1 MDEELYTR
9 DSPKKSTRRRVEPEN
24 TTKEKSMG
32 DKLKNETSAADSYRR
47 KLRHGKADNRMTA
60 EEARKL
66 KKQRKQGRKKAYAEV
81 AATQKVRNQ
90 ISQAN
95 EDDNAGVDAI
105 AYGMEVTEV
114 VTTKVKDAHYSR
126 KMHKRREEDKRKNP
140 SKYGDPKG
148 AKAEGSNETS
158 RQLQKSRMKKE
169 IQRHAQQKQAKE
181 TANGANKIS
190 KKFTDKA
197 EDMIGRLA
205 EWVTEFLEE
214 HPGLLIAILLLLI
227 IVVMLAG
234 MLSSCGAAA
243 GGVQNVTIAT
253 SFTADDDVI
262 RAVEADYVALETD
275 LQTTIDNIERDHPG
289 YDEYNYT
296 LAEISHNPYELAAL
310 LTVLYEDYTESE
322 VQAMLQTIFSYQYT
336 LDIEEVVETR
346 TRTETRWH
354 YVTYYRDEER
364 TGYRVENGHIVPYT
378 YTVSVPYQVYES
390 YEVEV
395 EYEYYILNTTLTN
408 NGVAAAIPH
417 LNLTA
422 DQLQRYALL
431 LETLGNKPDVF
442 GDNPYAR
449 PGVSEEYEDYAIP
462 GEYMTDQQFAR
473 MIHEAE
479 KYLGYPY
486 VWGGSSPSTSFDCSG
501 FVSYVINHCGN
512 GWNYG
517 RLTANGWK
525 NATARVQANDVQP
538 GDLVF
543 FQGTYNTS
551 GASHVGIVVD
561 PVNKIMMHCGNPIQY
576 ASYDT
581 TYWRA
586 HAYCY
591 GRLP

>member
-1 MDEELYTR
+1 MDEELFTR

-32 DKLKNETSAADSYRR
+32 DKLKNETSAADSYRK

-105 AYGMEVTEV
+105 AYGMEATEV

-148 AKAEGSNETS
+148 AKADGSNETS
-158 RQLQKSRMKKE
+158 RQLQKNRMKKE
-169 IQRHAQQKQAKE
+169 IQCYAQQKQAKE
-181 TANGANKIS
+181 TANGANKVS

-214 HPGLLIAILLLLI
+214 HPGILLALLLLLI
-227 IVVMLAG
+227 IIVLMAG
-234 MLSSCGAAA
+234 MLSSCGAIS

-253 SFTADDDVI
+253 SFTAEDDVI
-262 RAVEADYVALETD
+262 RAVEADYVDLESD
-275 LQTTIDNIERDHPG
+275 LQTTIDNIERDYPG
-289 YDEYNYT
+289 YEEYNYT
-296 LAEISHNPYELAAL
+296 LAEISHNPFELAAL

-346 TRTETRWH
+346 TRT
-354 YVTYYRDEER
+354 VTR
-364 TGYRVENGHIVPYT
+364 TGYTWVDNGDGTGYWD
-378 YTVSVPYQVYES
+378 S
-390 YEVEV
+390 YEYEEEE

-449 PGVSEEYEDYAIP
+449 PGVSEEYQDYAIP

-525 NATARVQANDVQP
+525 NATARVHSNDVQP

-561 PVNKIMMHCGNPIQY
+561 PVNKIMIHCGNPIQY

>member
-1 MDEELYTR
+1 MDEELFTR

-32 DKLKNETSAADSYRR
+32 DKLKNETSAADRYRK

-60 EEARKL
+60 EEAKRL

-90 ISQAN
+90 ITQAN

-105 AYGMEVTEV
+105 AFGMEATEV
-114 VTTKVKDAHYSR
+114 ATTKVKDAHYSR

-140 SKYGDPKG
+140 SKYGDPKS
-148 AKAEGSNETS
+148 AKADGSNETS

-169 IQRHAQQKQAKE
+169 IQHHAQQKQAKE

-214 HPGLLIAILLLLI
+214 HPGLLLAILLLLI
-227 IVVMLAG
+227 IVVLMAG
-234 MLSSCGAAA
+234 LLSSCGAIA
-243 GGVQNVTIAT
+243 GGVQNVTVAT
-253 SFTADDDVI
+253 SFTAEDDVI
-262 RAVEADYVALETD
+262 REVEADYVALESD

-296 LAEISHNPYELAAL
+296 LAEISHNPFELAAL

-322 VQAMLQTIFSYQYT
+322 VQAMLQTIFDYQYT
-336 LDIEEVVETR
+336 LTIEEVVETR
-346 TRTETRWH
+346 TRTETR
-354 YVTYYRDEER
+354 
-364 TGYRVENGHIVPYT
+364 TGYTWVQDTPTSGH
-378 YTVSVPYQVYES
+378 YES
-390 YEVEV
+390 YEYEVEV

-561 PVNKIMMHCGNPIQY
+561 PVNKIMIHCGNPIQY

>member
-1 MDEELYTR
+1 MDEELFTR

-32 DKLKNETSAADSYRR
+32 DKLKNETSAADSYRK

-105 AYGMEVTEV
+105 AYGMEATEV

-140 SKYGDPKG
+140 SKYGDPKS
-148 AKAEGSNETS
+148 AKADGSNETS

-169 IQRHAQQKQAKE
+169 IQHHAQKKQAKE

-190 KKFTDKA
+190 KKITDKA

-214 HPGLLIAILLLLI
+214 HPGLLLAILLLLI
-227 IVVMLAG
+227 IVVLMAG
-234 MLSSCGAAA
+234 LLSSCGAIA
-243 GGVQNVTIAT
+243 GGVQNVTVAT
-253 SFTADDDVI
+253 SFTAEDDVI
-262 RAVEADYVALETD
+262 REVEADYVALESD

-296 LAEISHNPYELAAL
+296 LAEISHNPFELAAL

-322 VQAMLQTIFSYQYT
+322 VQAMLQTIFDYQYT
-336 LDIEEVVETR
+336 LTIEEVVETR
-346 TRTETRWH
+346 TRTETR
-354 YVTYYRDEER
+354 
-364 TGYRVENGHIVPYT
+364 TGYTWVQDTPTSGH
-378 YTVSVPYQVYES
+378 YES
-390 YEVEV
+390 YEYEVEV

-525 NATARVQANDVQP
+525 NATARVHSNDVQP
-538 GDLVF
+538 GDLIF

-561 PVNKIMMHCGNPIQY
+561 PVNKIMIHCGNPIQY

>member
-1 MDEELYTR
+1 MDEELFTR

-24 TTKEKSMG
+24 TAKEKSMG
-32 DKLKNETSAADSYRR
+32 DKLKNETSAADSYRK

-60 EEARKL
+60 EEAKKL

-90 ISQAN
+90 ITQAN

-105 AYGMEVTEV
+105 AFGMEATEIA
-114 VTTKVKDAHYSR
+114 TTKVKDAHYSR
-126 KMHKRREEDKRKNP
+126 KMHKRREADKQKNP

-148 AKAEGSNETS
+148 AKTEGSNETS

-262 RAVEADYVALETD
+262 RVVEADYVDLESD
-275 LQTTIDNIERDHPG
+275 LQDTIDHIERDHPG

-296 LAEISHNPYELAAL
+296 LAEISHNPFELAAL

-322 VQAMLQTIFSYQYT
+322 VQAMLQTIFDYQYT
-336 LDIEEVVETR
+336 LTIEEVVESR
-346 TRTETRWH
+346 TRTETR
-354 YVTYYRDEER
+354 
-364 TGYRVENGHIVPYT
+364 TGYRWVSTGVVNGVPTGY
-378 YTVSVPYQVYES
+378 YES
-390 YEVEV
+390 YEYEVEV

-449 PGVSEEYEDYAIP
+449 PGVSEEYEAYVIP
-462 GEYMTDQQFAR
+462 GE
-473 MIHEAE
+473 
-479 KYLGYPY
+479 
-486 VWGGSSPSTSFDCSG
+486 
-501 FVSYVINHCGN
+501 
-512 GWNYG
+512 
-517 RLTANGWK
+517 
-525 NATARVQANDVQP
+525 
-538 GDLVF
+538 
-543 FQGTYNTS
+543 
-551 GASHVGIVVD
+551 
-561 PVNKIMMHCGNPIQY
+561 
-576 ASYDT
+576 
-581 TYWRA
+581 
-586 HAYCY
+586 
-591 GRLP
+591 

>member
-1 MDEELYTR
+1 MDEELFTR

-32 DKLKNETSAADSYRR
+32 DKLKNETSAADSYRK

-105 AYGMEVTEV
+105 AYGMEATEV

-214 HPGLLIAILLLLI
+214 HPGILLALLLLLI
-227 IVVMLAG
+227 IIVLMAG
-234 MLSSCGAAA
+234 MLSSCGAIS

-253 SFTADDDVI
+253 SFTAEDDVI
-262 RAVEADYVALETD
+262 RAVEADYVDLESD

-296 LAEISHNPYELAAL
+296 LAEISHNPFELAAL

-322 VQAMLQTIFSYQYT
+322 VQAMLQTIFNYQYT
-336 LDIEEVVETR
+336 LDIEEVVEIR
-346 TRTETRWH
+346 TRT
-354 YVTYYRDEER
+354 VTK
-364 TGYRVENGHIVPYT
+364 TGYTWVDNGDGTGYWD
-378 YTVSVPYQVYES
+378 S
-390 YEVEV
+390 YEYEEEE
-395 EYEYYILNTTLTN
+395 EYEYYILNSTLTN
-408 NGVAAAIPH
+408 NGVAAAIPN

-561 PVNKIMMHCGNPIQY
+561 PVNKIMIHCGNPIQY

>member
-1 MDEELYTR
+1 MDEELFTR

-32 DKLKNETSAADSYRR
+32 DKLKNETSAADSYRK

-60 EEARKL
+60 EEAKKL

-90 ISQAN
+90 ISKSN

-105 AYGMEVTEV
+105 AYGMEATEV
-114 VTTKVKDAHYSR
+114 VTTKVKDTHYSR
-126 KMHKRREEDKRKNP
+126 KMHKRREEDKQKNP

-181 TANGANKIS
+181 TANGANKVS

-214 HPGLLIAILLLLI
+214 HPGLLLAILLLLI
-227 IVVMLAG
+227 IVVLMAG
-234 MLSSCGAAA
+234 LLSSCGAIA

-253 SFTADDDVI
+253 SFTAEDDVI
-262 RAVEADYVALETD
+262 RAVEADYVDLESD
-275 LQTTIDNIERDHPG
+275 LQTTIDNIERDYPG

-296 LAEISHNPYELAAL
+296 LAEISHNPFELAAL

-322 VQAMLQTIFSYQYT
+322 VQAMLQTIFDYQYT
-336 LDIEEVVETR
+336 LTIEEVVETR
-346 TRTETRWH
+346 TRTETR
-354 YVTYYRDEER
+354 
-364 TGYRVENGHIVPYT
+364 TGYTWVQDTLTSGH
-378 YTVSVPYQVYES
+378 YES
-390 YEVEV
+390 YQYEVEV

-449 PGVSEEYEDYAIP
+449 PGISEEYEDYAIP

-561 PVNKIMMHCGNPIQY
+561 PVNKIMIHCGNPIQY

>member
-1 MDEELYTR
+1 MDEELFTR

-32 DKLKNETSAADSYRR
+32 DKLKNETSAADSYRK

-60 EEARKL
+60 EEAKRL

-90 ISQAN
+90 ITQAN

-105 AYGMEVTEV
+105 AFGMEATEV
-114 VTTKVKDAHYSR
+114 ATTKVKDAHYSR

-140 SKYGDPKG
+140 SKYGDPKS
-148 AKAEGSNETS
+148 AKADGSNETS

-169 IQRHAQQKQAKE
+169 IQHHAQQKQAKE

-214 HPGLLIAILLLLI
+214 HPGLLLAILLLLI
-227 IVVMLAG
+227 IVVLMAG
-234 MLSSCGAAA
+234 LLSSCGAIA
-243 GGVQNVTIAT
+243 GGVQNVTVAT
-253 SFTADDDVI
+253 SFTAEDDVI
-262 RAVEADYVALETD
+262 REVEADYVALESD

-296 LAEISHNPYELAAL
+296 LAEISHNPFELAAL

-322 VQAMLQTIFSYQYT
+322 VQAMLQTIFDYQYT
-336 LDIEEVVETR
+336 LTIEEVVETR
-346 TRTETRWH
+346 TRTETR
-354 YVTYYRDEER
+354 
-364 TGYRVENGHIVPYT
+364 TGYTWVQDTPTSGH
-378 YTVSVPYQVYES
+378 YES
-390 YEVEV
+390 YEYEVEV

-525 NATARVQANDVQP
+525 NATARVQSNDVQP

-561 PVNKIMMHCGNPIQY
+561 PVNKIMIHCGNPIQY

>member
-1 MDEELYTR
+1 MDEELFTR

-32 DKLKNETSAADSYRR
+32 DKLKNETSAADSYRK

-60 EEARKL
+60 EEAKRL

-105 AYGMEVTEV
+105 AYGMEATEV

-140 SKYGDPKG
+140 SKYGEPKG

-169 IQRHAQQKQAKE
+169 IQRHAQQKQTKK

-214 HPGLLIAILLLLI
+214 HPGLLLAIILLLI
-227 IVVMLAG
+227 IVVLMAG
-234 MLSSCGAAA
+234 LLSSCGAIA
-243 GGVQNVTIAT
+243 GGVQNVTVAT

-262 RAVEADYVALETD
+262 RAVEADYVALESD

-296 LAEISHNPYELAAL
+296 LAEISHNPFELAAL

-322 VQAMLQTIFSYQYT
+322 VQAMLQTIFDYQYT
-336 LDIEEVVETR
+336 LTIEEVVETR
-346 TRTETRWH
+346 TRTETR
-354 YVTYYRDEER
+354 
-364 TGYRVENGHIVPYT
+364 TGYTWVQDTPTSGH
-378 YTVSVPYQVYES
+378 YES
-390 YEVEV
+390 YEYEVEV

-408 NGVAAAIPH
+408 NGVATAIPH

-525 NATARVQANDVQP
+525 NATARVQSNDVQP

-561 PVNKIMMHCGNPIQY
+561 PVNKIMIHCGNPIQY

>member
-60 EEARKL
+60 EEAKKL

-90 ISQAN
+90 ISKSN

-105 AYGMEVTEV
+105 AYGMEATEV
-114 VTTKVKDAHYSR
+114 VTTKVRDAHYSR
-126 KMHKRREEDKRKNP
+126 KMHKRREADKQKNP

-262 RAVEADYVALETD
+262 RAVEADYVELEAD
-275 LQTTIDNIERDHPG
+275 LQDTIDNIERDHPG

-296 LAEISHNPYELAAL
+296 LAEISHNPFELAAL

-322 VQAMLQTIFSYQYT
+322 VQAMLQTIFNHQYT
-336 LDIEEVVETR
+336 LDIESVTEIR
-346 TRTETRWH
+346 TRTETR
-354 YVTYYRDEER
+354 
-364 TGYRVENGHIVPYT
+364 TGYTWVSTGVVNGVETGYWDPY
-378 YTVSVPYQVYES
+378 E

-449 PGVSEEYEDYAIP
+449 PGVSEEYQDYAIP

-525 NATARVQANDVQP
+525 NATARVHSNDVQP

-561 PVNKIMMHCGNPIQY
+561 PVNKIMIHCGNPIQY

>member
-1 MDEELYTR
+1 MDEELFTR

-32 DKLKNETSAADSYRR
+32 DKLKNETSAADSYRK

-214 HPGLLIAILLLLI
+214 HPGILLALLLLLI
-227 IVVMLAG
+227 IIVLMAG
-234 MLSSCGAAA
+234 MLSSCGAIS

-253 SFTADDDVI
+253 SFTAEDDVI
-262 RAVEADYVALETD
+262 RAVEADYVDLESD

-296 LAEISHNPYELAAL
+296 LAEISHNPFELAAL

-322 VQAMLQTIFSYQYT
+322 VQAMLQSIFNYQYT
-336 LDIEEVVETR
+336 LDIEEVVEIR
-346 TRTETRWH
+346 TRT
-354 YVTYYRDEER
+354 VTR
-364 TGYRVENGHIVPYT
+364 TGYTWVDNGDGTGYWD
-378 YTVSVPYQVYES
+378 S
-390 YEVEV
+390 YEYEEEE

-525 NATARVQANDVQP
+525 NATARVQSNDVQP

-561 PVNKIMMHCGNPIQY
+561 PVNKIMIHCGNPIQY

>member
-1 MDEELYTR
+1 MDEELFTR

-32 DKLKNETSAADSYRR
+32 DKLKNETSAADSYRK

-60 EEARKL
+60 EEAKKL
-66 KKQRKQGRKKAYAEV
+66 KRQRKQGRKKAYAEV

-90 ISQAN
+90 ISKSN

-105 AYGMEVTEV
+105 AYGMEATEV
-114 VTTKVKDAHYSR
+114 VTTKVKDDHYSR
-126 KMHKRREEDKRKNP
+126 KMHKRREEDKQKNP

-181 TANGANKIS
+181 AANGANKVS

-197 EDMIGRLA
+197 EDMIGRIA
-205 EWVTEFLEE
+205 EWLTEFLEE
-214 HPGLLIAILLLLI
+214 HPGLLLAILLLLI
-227 IVVMLAG
+227 IIVLMAG
-234 MLSSCGAAA
+234 LLSSCGAIV

-253 SFTADDDVI
+253 SFTAEDDVI
-262 RAVEADYVALETD
+262 RAVEADYVDLESD

-296 LAEISHNPYELAAL
+296 LAEISHNPFELAAL

-336 LDIEEVVETR
+336 LDIESVTEIR
-346 TRTETRWH
+346 TRTETR
-354 YVTYYRDEER
+354 
-364 TGYRVENGHIVPYT
+364 TGYTWVSTGVVNGVETGYWDPY
-378 YTVSVPYQVYES
+378 E

-449 PGVSEEYEDYAIP
+449 PGVSEEYQDYAIP

-525 NATARVQANDVQP
+525 NATARVHSNDVQP

-561 PVNKIMMHCGNPIQY
+561 PVNKIMIHCGNPIQY

>member
-1 MDEELYTR
+1 MDEELFTR

-32 DKLKNETSAADSYRR
+32 DKLKNETSAADSYRK

-90 ISQAN
+90 ISKSN

-105 AYGMEVTEV
+105 AYGLEATEV

-126 KMHKRREEDKRKNP
+126 KMHKRREEDKQKNP

-181 TANGANKIS
+181 TANGANKVS

-214 HPGLLIAILLLLI
+214 HPGLLLGLLLILI
-227 IVVMLAG
+227 IVVLLAG
-234 MLSSCGAAA
+234 MLSSCGAIA
-243 GGVQNVTIAT
+243 GGVQNVTVAT
-253 SFTADDDVI
+253 SFTANDDVI

-296 LAEISHNPYELAAL
+296 LAEISHNPFELAAL

-322 VQAMLQTIFSYQYT
+322 VQAMLQTIFNHQYT
-336 LDIEEVVETR
+336 LDIESVTEIR
-346 TRTETRWH
+346 TRTETR
-354 YVTYYRDEER
+354 
-364 TGYRVENGHIVPYT
+364 TGYTWVSTGVVNGVETGYWD
-378 YTVSVPYQVYES
+378 SYE

-449 PGVSEEYEDYAIP
+449 PGVSEEYQDYAIP

-525 NATARVQANDVQP
+525 NATARVHSNDVQP

-561 PVNKIMMHCGNPIQY
+561 PVNKIMIHCGNPIQY

>member
-1 MDEELYTR
+1 MDEELFTR

-24 TTKEKSMG
+24 TAKEKSMG
-32 DKLKNETSAADSYRR
+32 DKLKNETSAADSYRK

-60 EEARKL
+60 EEAKKL

-90 ISQAN
+90 ITKSN

-105 AYGMEVTEV
+105 AYGIEATEV
-114 VTTKVKDAHYSR
+114 VTTKVKDAYYSR

-205 EWVTEFLEE
+205 EWFTEFLEE
-214 HPGLLIAILLLLI
+214 HPGLLLGLLLILI
-227 IVVMLAG
+227 IVVLLAG
-234 MLSSCGAAA
+234 MLSSCGAIA

-253 SFTADDDVI
+253 SFTAEDDVI
-262 RAVEADYVALETD
+262 RAVEADYVDLESD
-275 LQTTIDNIERDHPG
+275 LQTTIDNIQRDHPG

-296 LAEISHNPYELAAL
+296 LAEISHNPFELAAL

-336 LDIEEVVETR
+336 LDIEEVVEIR
-346 TRTETRWH
+346 TRT
-354 YVTYYRDEER
+354 VTR
-364 TGYRVENGHIVPYT
+364 TGYTWVDNGDGTGYWD
-378 YTVSVPYQVYES
+378 S
-390 YEVEV
+390 YEYEEEE

-408 NGVAAAIPH
+408 NGVAAAIPY

-449 PGVSEEYEDYAIP
+449 PGISEEYEDYAIP

-561 PVNKIMMHCGNPIQY
+561 PVNKIMIHCGNPIQY

>member
-1 MDEELYTR
+1 MDEELFTR

-32 DKLKNETSAADSYRR
+32 DKLKNETSAADSYRK

-105 AYGMEVTEV
+105 AYGMEATEV

-214 HPGLLIAILLLLI
+214 HPGILLALLLLLI
-227 IVVMLAG
+227 IIVLMAG
-234 MLSSCGAAA
+234 MLSSCGAIS

-253 SFTADDDVI
+253 SFTAEDDVI
-262 RAVEADYVALETD
+262 RAVEADYVDLESD

-296 LAEISHNPYELAAL
+296 LAEISHNPFELAAL

-322 VQAMLQTIFSYQYT
+322 VQAMLQTIFNYQYT
-336 LDIEEVVETR
+336 LDIEEVVEIR
-346 TRTETRWH
+346 TRT
-354 YVTYYRDEER
+354 VTK
-364 TGYRVENGHIVPYT
+364 TGYTWVDNGDGTGYWD
-378 YTVSVPYQVYES
+378 S
-390 YEVEV
+390 YEYEEEE
-395 EYEYYILNTTLTN
+395 EYEYYILNSTLTN
-408 NGVAAAIPH
+408 NGVAAAIPN

-561 PVNKIMMHCGNPIQY
+561 PVNKIMIHCGNPIQY

-586 HAYCY
+586 HAYC
-591 GRLP
+591 

>member
-1 MDEELYTR
+1 MDEELFTR

-24 TTKEKSMG
+24 TAKEKSMG
-32 DKLKNETSAADSYRR
+32 DKLKNETSAADSYRK

-60 EEARKL
+60 EEAKKL

-90 ISQAN
+90 ITQAN

-105 AYGMEVTEV
+105 AFGMEATEIA
-114 VTTKVKDAHYSR
+114 TTKVKDAHYSR
-126 KMHKRREEDKRKNP
+126 KMHKRREADKQKNP

-148 AKAEGSNETS
+148 AKTEGSNETS

-262 RAVEADYVALETD
+262 RVVEADYVDLESD
-275 LQTTIDNIERDHPG
+275 LQDTIDHIERDHPG

-296 LAEISHNPYELAAL
+296 LAEISHNPFELAAL

-322 VQAMLQTIFSYQYT
+322 VQAMLQTIFDYQYT
-336 LDIEEVVETR
+336 LTIEEVVESR
-346 TRTETRWH
+346 TRTETR
-354 YVTYYRDEER
+354 
-364 TGYRVENGHIVPYT
+364 TGYRWVSTGVVNGVPTGY
-378 YTVSVPYQVYES
+378 YES
-390 YEVEV
+390 YEYEVEV

-422 DQLQRYALL
+422 DQLQRYTLL

-561 PVNKIMMHCGNPIQY
+561 SVNKIMIHCGNPIQY

>member
-1 MDEELYTR
+1 MDEELFTR

-24 TTKEKSMG
+24 TAKEKSMG
-32 DKLKNETSAADSYRR
+32 DKLKNETSAADSYRK

-60 EEARKL
+60 EEAKKL

-90 ISQAN
+90 ITKSN

-105 AYGMEVTEV
+105 AYGIEATEV

-169 IQRHAQQKQAKE
+169 IQRYAQQKQAKE
-181 TANGANKIS
+181 TANGANKVS

-214 HPGLLIAILLLLI
+214 HPGILLALLLLLI
-227 IVVMLAG
+227 IIVLMAG
-234 MLSSCGAAA
+234 MLSSCGAIS

-253 SFTADDDVI
+253 SFTAEDDVI
-262 RAVEADYVALETD
+262 RAVEADYVDLESD
-275 LQTTIDNIERDHPG
+275 LQTTLDNIERDYPG

-296 LAEISHNPYELAAL
+296 LAEISHNPFELAAL

-346 TRTETRWH
+346 TRT
-354 YVTYYRDEER
+354 VTR
-364 TGYRVENGHIVPYT
+364 TGYTWVDNGDGTGYWD
-378 YTVSVPYQVYES
+378 S
-390 YEVEV
+390 YEYEEEE

-449 PGVSEEYEDYAIP
+449 PGVSEEYQDYAIP

-525 NATARVQANDVQP
+525 NATARVHSNDVQP

-561 PVNKIMMHCGNPIQY
+561 PVNKIMIHCGNPIQY

-581 TYWRA
+581 AYWRA

>member
-1 MDEELYTR
+1 MDEELFTR

-24 TTKEKSMG
+24 ATKEKTMG
-32 DKLKNETSAADSYRR
+32 DKLKNETSAADSYRK

-262 RAVEADYVALETD
+262 RAVEADYVELEAD
-275 LQTTIDNIERDHPG
+275 LQDTIDNIESDYPG

-296 LAEISHNPYELAAL
+296 LAEISHNPFELAAL

-322 VQAMLQTIFSYQYT
+322 VQAMLQTIFNYQYT
-336 LDIEEVVETR
+336 LDIEEVVEIR
-346 TRTETRWH
+346 TRT
-354 YVTYYRDEER
+354 VTK
-364 TGYRVENGHIVPYT
+364 TGYTWVDNGDGTGYWD
-378 YTVSVPYQVYES
+378 S
-390 YEVEV
+390 YEYEEEE
-395 EYEYYILNTTLTN
+395 EYEYYILNSTLTN
-408 NGVAAAIPH
+408 NGVAAAIPY

-561 PVNKIMMHCGNPIQY
+561 PVNKIMIHCGNPIQY

>member
-1 MDEELYTR
+1 MDEELFTR

-32 DKLKNETSAADSYRR
+32 DKLKNETSAADSYRK

-60 EEARKL
+60 EEAKRL

-81 AATQKVRNQ
+81 AATQKVHNQ
-90 ISQAN
+90 ITQAN

-105 AYGMEVTEV
+105 AFGMEATEV
-114 VTTKVKDAHYSR
+114 ATTKVKDAHYSR
-126 KMHKRREEDKRKNP
+126 KMHKRREEDKQKNP
-140 SKYGDPKG
+140 SKYGDPKS

-262 RAVEADYVALETD
+262 RAVEADYVDLESD
-275 LQTTIDNIERDHPG
+275 LQDTIDHIERDHPG
-289 YDEYNYT
+289 YDEYNYA
-296 LAEISHNPYELAAL
+296 LAEISHNPFELAAL

-322 VQAMLQTIFSYQYT
+322 VQAMLQTIFDYQYT
-336 LDIEEVVETR
+336 LTIEEVVETR
-346 TRTETRWH
+346 TRTETR
-354 YVTYYRDEER
+354 
-364 TGYRVENGHIVPYT
+364 TGYRWVSTGVVNGVPTGY
-378 YTVSVPYQVYES
+378 YES
-390 YEVEV
+390 YEYEVEV

-486 VWGGSSPSTSFDCSG
+486 VWGGSSPSTCFDCSG

-512 GWNYG
+512 GWSYG

>member
-1 MDEELYTR
+1 MDEELFTR

-32 DKLKNETSAADSYRR
+32 DKLKNETSAADSYRK

-60 EEARKL
+60 EEAKRL

-90 ISQAN
+90 ITQAN

-105 AYGMEVTEV
+105 AFGMEATEV
-114 VTTKVKDAHYSR
+114 ATTKVKDAHYSR

-140 SKYGDPKG
+140 SKYGDPKS
-148 AKAEGSNETS
+148 AKADGSNETS

-169 IQRHAQQKQAKE
+169 IQHHAQQKQAKE

-214 HPGLLIAILLLLI
+214 HPGLILAILLLLI
-227 IVVMLAG
+227 IVVLMAG
-234 MLSSCGAAA
+234 LLSSCGAIA
-243 GGVQNVTIAT
+243 GGVQNVTVAT
-253 SFTADDDVI
+253 SFTAEDDVI
-262 RAVEADYVALETD
+262 REVEADYVALESD

-296 LAEISHNPYELAAL
+296 LAEISHNPFELAAL

-322 VQAMLQTIFSYQYT
+322 VQAMLQTIFDYQYT
-336 LDIEEVVETR
+336 LTIEEVVETR
-346 TRTETRWH
+346 TRTETR
-354 YVTYYRDEER
+354 
-364 TGYRVENGHIVPYT
+364 TGYTWVQDTPTSGH
-378 YTVSVPYQVYES
+378 YES
-390 YEVEV
+390 YEYEVEV

-525 NATARVQANDVQP
+525 NATARVQSNDVQP

-561 PVNKIMMHCGNPIQY
+561 PVNKIMIHCGNPIQY

>member
-1 MDEELYTR
+1 MDEELFTR

-32 DKLKNETSAADSYRR
+32 DKLKNETSAADSYRK

-90 ISQAN
+90 ISKSN

-105 AYGMEVTEV
+105 AYGMEATEV

-126 KMHKRREEDKRKNP
+126 KMHKRREEDKQKNP
-140 SKYGDPKG
+140 SKYGDPKS
-148 AKAEGSNETS
+148 AKADGSNETS

-169 IQRHAQQKQAKE
+169 IQHHAQKKQAKE

-190 KKFTDKA
+190 KKITDKA

-214 HPGLLIAILLLLI
+214 HPGLLLAILLLLI
-227 IVVMLAG
+227 IVVLMAG
-234 MLSSCGAAA
+234 LLSSCGAIA
-243 GGVQNVTIAT
+243 GGVQNVTVAT
-253 SFTADDDVI
+253 SFTAEDDVI
-262 RAVEADYVALETD
+262 REVEADYVALESD

-296 LAEISHNPYELAAL
+296 LAEISHNPFELAAL

-322 VQAMLQTIFSYQYT
+322 VQAMLQTIFDYQYT
-336 LDIEEVVETR
+336 LTIEEVVETR
-346 TRTETRWH
+346 TRTETR
-354 YVTYYRDEER
+354 
-364 TGYRVENGHIVPYT
+364 TGYTWVQDTPTSGH
-378 YTVSVPYQVYES
+378 YES
-390 YEVEV
+390 YEYEVEV

-525 NATARVQANDVQP
+525 NATARVHSNDVQP
-538 GDLVF
+538 GDLIF

-561 PVNKIMMHCGNPIQY
+561 PVNKIMIHCGNPIQY

>member
-1 MDEELYTR
+1 MDEELFTR

-32 DKLKNETSAADSYRR
+32 DKLKNETSAADSYRK

-60 EEARKL
+60 EEAKRL

-81 AATQKVRNQ
+81 VATQKVRNQ
-90 ISQAN
+90 ITQAN

-105 AYGMEVTEV
+105 AFGMEATEV
-114 VTTKVKDAHYSR
+114 ATTKVKDAHYSR

-169 IQRHAQQKQAKE
+169 IQHHAQQKQAKE

-214 HPGLLIAILLLLI
+214 HPGLLLAILLLLI
-227 IVVMLAG
+227 IVVLMAG
-234 MLSSCGAAA
+234 LLSSCGAIA
-243 GGVQNVTIAT
+243 GGVQNVTVAT
-253 SFTADDDVI
+253 SFTAEDDVI
-262 RAVEADYVALETD
+262 REVEADYVALESD

-296 LAEISHNPYELAAL
+296 LAEISHNPFELAAL

-322 VQAMLQTIFSYQYT
+322 VQAMLQTIFDYQYT
-336 LDIEEVVETR
+336 LTIEEVVETR
-346 TRTETRWH
+346 TRTETR
-354 YVTYYRDEER
+354 
-364 TGYRVENGHIVPYT
+364 TGYTWVQDTPTSGH
-378 YTVSVPYQVYES
+378 YES
-390 YEVEV
+390 YEYEVEV

-561 PVNKIMMHCGNPIQY
+561 PVNKIMIHCGNPIQY

>member
-1 MDEELYTR
+1 MDEELFTR

-24 TTKEKSMG
+24 TAKEKSMG
-32 DKLKNETSAADSYRR
+32 DKLKNETSAADSYRK

-60 EEARKL
+60 EEAKKL

-90 ISQAN
+90 ITQAN

-105 AYGMEVTEV
+105 AFGMEATEIA
-114 VTTKVKDAHYSR
+114 TTKVKDAHYSR
-126 KMHKRREEDKRKNP
+126 KMHKRREADKQKNP

-148 AKAEGSNETS
+148 AKTEGSNETS

-262 RAVEADYVALETD
+262 RVVEADYVDLESD
-275 LQTTIDNIERDHPG
+275 LQDTIDHIERDHPG

-296 LAEISHNPYELAAL
+296 LAEISHNPFELAAL

-322 VQAMLQTIFSYQYT
+322 VQAMLQTIFDYQYT
-336 LDIEEVVETR
+336 LTIEEVVESR
-346 TRTETRWH
+346 TRTETR
-354 YVTYYRDEER
+354 
-364 TGYRVENGHIVPYT
+364 TGYRWVSTGVVNGVPTGY
-378 YTVSVPYQVYES
+378 YES
-390 YEVEV
+390 YEYEVEV

-422 DQLQRYALL
+422 DQLQRYTLL

-561 PVNKIMMHCGNPIQY
+561 PVNKIMIHCGNPIQY

>member
-1 MDEELYTR
+1 MDEELFTR

-32 DKLKNETSAADSYRR
+32 DKLKNETSAADSYRK

-90 ISQAN
+90 ISKSN
-95 EDDNAGVDAI
+95 EDDDAGVDAI
-105 AYGMEVTEV
+105 AYGMEATEV

-126 KMHKRREEDKRKNP
+126 KMHKRREEDKQKNP

-181 TANGANKIS
+181 TANGANKVS

-214 HPGLLIAILLLLI
+214 HPGLLLGLLLILI
-227 IVVMLAG
+227 IVVLLAG
-234 MLSSCGAAA
+234 MLSSCGAIA
-243 GGVQNVTIAT
+243 GGVQNVTVAT
-253 SFTADDDVI
+253 SFTANDDVI

-296 LAEISHNPYELAAL
+296 LAEISHNPFELAAL

-322 VQAMLQTIFSYQYT
+322 VQAMLQTIFNHQYT
-336 LDIEEVVETR
+336 LDIESVTEIR
-346 TRTETRWH
+346 TRTETR
-354 YVTYYRDEER
+354 
-364 TGYRVENGHIVPYT
+364 TGYTWVSTGVVNGVETGYWD
-378 YTVSVPYQVYES
+378 SYE

-449 PGVSEEYEDYAIP
+449 PGVSEEYQDYAIP

-525 NATARVQANDVQP
+525 NATARVHSNDVQP

-561 PVNKIMMHCGNPIQY
+561 PVNKIMIHCGNPIQY

>member
-1 MDEELYTR
+1 MDEELFTR

-32 DKLKNETSAADSYRR
+32 DKLKNETSAADSYRK

-60 EEARKL
+60 EEAKRL

-105 AYGMEVTEV
+105 AYGMEATEV

-140 SKYGDPKG
+140 SKYGEPKG

-169 IQRHAQQKQAKE
+169 IQRHAQQKQTKE

-214 HPGLLIAILLLLI
+214 HPGLLLAIILLLI
-227 IVVMLAG
+227 IVVLMAG
-234 MLSSCGAAA
+234 LLSSCGAIA
-243 GGVQNVTIAT
+243 GGVQNVTVAT

-262 RAVEADYVALETD
+262 RAVEADYVALESD

-296 LAEISHNPYELAAL
+296 LAEISHNPFELAAL

-322 VQAMLQTIFSYQYT
+322 VQAMLQTIFDYQYT
-336 LDIEEVVETR
+336 LTIEEVVETR
-346 TRTETRWH
+346 TRTETR
-354 YVTYYRDEER
+354 
-364 TGYRVENGHIVPYT
+364 TGYTWVQDTPTRGH
-378 YTVSVPYQVYES
+378 YES
-390 YEVEV
+390 YEYEVEV

-431 LETLGNKPDVF
+431 LETLGNKTDVF

-525 NATARVQANDVQP
+525 NATARVQSNDVQP

-561 PVNKIMMHCGNPIQY
+561 PVNKIMIHCGNPIQY

>member
-1 MDEELYTR
+1 MDEELFTR

-32 DKLKNETSAADSYRR
+32 DKLKNETSAADSYRK

-60 EEARKL
+60 EEAKKL

-90 ISQAN
+90 ISKSN

-105 AYGMEVTEV
+105 AYGMEATEV
-114 VTTKVKDAHYSR
+114 VTTKVKDTHYSR
-126 KMHKRREEDKRKNP
+126 KMHKRREEDKQKNP

-181 TANGANKIS
+181 TANGANKVS

-214 HPGLLIAILLLLI
+214 HPGLLLAILLLLI
-227 IVVMLAG
+227 IVVLMAG
-234 MLSSCGAAA
+234 LLSSCGAIA

-253 SFTADDDVI
+253 SFTAEDDVI
-262 RAVEADYVALETD
+262 RAVEADYVDLESD
-275 LQTTIDNIERDHPG
+275 LQTTIDNIERDYPG

-296 LAEISHNPYELAAL
+296 LAEISHNPFELAAL

-322 VQAMLQTIFSYQYT
+322 VQAMLQTIFDYQYT
-336 LDIEEVVETR
+336 LTIEEVVETR
-346 TRTETRWH
+346 TRTETR
-354 YVTYYRDEER
+354 
-364 TGYRVENGHIVPYT
+364 TGYTWVQDTLTSGH
-378 YTVSVPYQVYES
+378 YES
-390 YEVEV
+390 YQYEVEV

-479 KYLGYPY
+479 KYLGYLY

-561 PVNKIMMHCGNPIQY
+561 PVNKIMIHCGNPIQY

>member
-1 MDEELYTR
+1 MDEELFTR

-32 DKLKNETSAADSYRR
+32 DKLKNETSAADSYRK

-60 EEARKL
+60 EEAKRL

-90 ISQAN
+90 ITQAN
-95 EDDNAGVDAI
+95 EDDNAGVAAI
-105 AYGMEVTEV
+105 AFGMEATEV
-114 VTTKVKDAHYSR
+114 ATTKVKDAHYSR

-140 SKYGDPKG
+140 SKYGDPKS
-148 AKAEGSNETS
+148 AKADGSNETS
-158 RQLQKSRMKKE
+158 RQLQKSHMKKE
-169 IQRHAQQKQAKE
+169 IQRHAQQKQTKE

-214 HPGLLIAILLLLI
+214 HPGLLLAILLLLI
-227 IVVMLAG
+227 IVVLMAG
-234 MLSSCGAAA
+234 LLSSCGAIA
-243 GGVQNVTIAT
+243 GGVQNVTVAT

-262 RAVEADYVALETD
+262 RAVEADYVALESD

-296 LAEISHNPYELAAL
+296 LAEISHNPFELAAL

-322 VQAMLQTIFSYQYT
+322 IQAMLQTIFDYQYT
-336 LDIEEVVETR
+336 LTIEEVVETR
-346 TRTETRWH
+346 TRTETR
-354 YVTYYRDEER
+354 
-364 TGYRVENGHIVPYT
+364 TGYTWVQDTPTSGH
-378 YTVSVPYQVYES
+378 YES
-390 YEVEV
+390 YQYEVEV

-525 NATARVQANDVQP
+525 NATARVQSNDVQP

-561 PVNKIMMHCGNPIQY
+561 PVNKIMIHCGNPIQY